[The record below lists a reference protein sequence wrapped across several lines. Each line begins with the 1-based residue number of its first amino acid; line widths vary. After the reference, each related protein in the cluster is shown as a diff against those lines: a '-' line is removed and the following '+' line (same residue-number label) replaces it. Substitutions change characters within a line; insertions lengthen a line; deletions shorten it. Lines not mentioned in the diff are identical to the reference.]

1 MGKRQAEVE
10 SFVGNM
16 GSIRREDSA
25 FYAKRRI
32 ANHGNGTRTNSSESS
47 V

>member
-1 MGKRQAEVE
+1 MGKRPAEVE
-10 SFVGNM
+10 SFAGNM

-25 FYAKRRI
+25 FYAKRRN
-32 ANHGNGTRTNSSESS
+32 ANHGNRTRTNSSESS